1 LIPCWHLEFQG
12 SSCVFQKF
20 VHLWV
25 RPL

>member
-12 SSCVFQKF
+12 SSYVFF
-20 VHLWV
+20 FFLDLWV